1 MWHLLLYIAAKWW
14 GMLYIRGVLRF
25 LKSTE
30 ILIRHNIL
38 HERRSSSNFLIRK
51 KVKRSFGY
59 FVSTKRVLQIE
70 KLIFKICKIS
80 YLYEHS
86 WFYKINS
93 RLDLP
98 TESTSCFI
106 YCAAQMISTE
116 ISFYIEL
123 ALFDCYYKASSSNL
137 KDIFVIHF
145 KWHKIY

>member
-1 MWHLLLYIAAKWW
+1 MRYALHQGCAKIFEINWDFNSSTTSYTKRVEV
-14 GMLYIRGVLRF
+14 LIFSSIRRY
-25 LKSTE
+25 KK
-30 ILIRHNIL
+30 
-38 HERRSSSNFLIRK
+38 NFT
-51 KVKRSFGY
+51 SH
-59 FVSTKRVLQIE
+59 FVSTKRVLQIA
-70 KLIFKICKIS
+70 KLIFKIYKIS

-86 WFYKINS
+86 WLYKINS

-137 KDIFVIHF
+137 KDIFVIYI

>member
-1 MWHLLLYIAAKWW
+1 MRYALHQGCAKIFEINWDFNSSTTSYTKRVEV
-14 GMLYIRGVLRF
+14 LIFSSIRRY
-25 LKSTE
+25 KK
-30 ILIRHNIL
+30 
-38 HERRSSSNFLIRK
+38 NFT
-51 KVKRSFGY
+51 SH

-70 KLIFKICKIS
+70 KLICKIYKIS
-80 YLYEHS
+80 YSYEHS
-86 WFYKINS
+86 WLCKINS

>member
-1 MWHLLLYIAAKWW
+1 MRYALHQGCAKIFEINWDFNSSTTS
-14 GMLYIRGVLRF
+14 YTKRVGVLI
-25 LKSTE
+25 KK
-30 ILIRHNIL
+30 
-38 HERRSSSNFLIRK
+38 NFT
-51 KVKRSFGY
+51 SY

-70 KLIFKICKIS
+70 KLIFRIYKIS

-86 WFYKINS
+86 WLYKINS

-123 ALFDCYYKASSSNL
+123 ALFDGYYKASSSNL

-145 KWHKIY
+145 KWHKIYKYRLEYYLYFNQC